1 MSKVSRVNW
10 SANVFPAR
18 LDSTKDTPALF
29 EKLDCMHRNTFT
41 KTHREADHCEWMT
54 RCRGNLNDGGAGGAR
69 RVWWLTDAFDAG
81 GAERKRGSK
90 PMYSGEYVLVLFWFE
105 GEWGISGAGGGGHGQ
120 GCG

>member
-81 GAERKRGSK
+81 GAERKQ
-90 PMYSGEYVLVLFWFE
+90 
-105 GEWGISGAGGGGHGQ
+105 GGGASTCTRVNMCLSFFGLRENG
-120 GCG
+120 G